1 MDRTPDNPIAQQR
14 SLLFVDDESNILSS
28 LKRLFKPLGYKLFFA
43 NSGAEGLEILDQ
55 QPIDLIVSDMRMPEM
70 DGADFL
76 GRAARKWPDTIRLLL
91 TGHADMTTTIK
102 AINSG
107 QIYYYIS
114 KPWDEDHIKV
124 IIQQAL
130 EHKFLQDERSRL
142 LELTRKQNEELADL
156 NTGLEKKV
164 LQRTEEL
171 HQTMDKLKDAHK
183 ELQNNYDTTIRVFS
197 GFIELSENAIA
208 GHSHRVAE
216 MADGLASRMGVSEE
230 YRKTIIHAALL
241 HDIGKLGL
249 PGELINTPFK
259 SLKPR
264 DQKKVLEHAVIGQT
278 ILMALEPLQQAS
290 QLIRGHHE
298 RFDGLGYPDKLV
310 GNEIPMGARI
320 LAVINDY
327 DALVSGTLETSV
339 YSDSSAR
346 EYLEENKGSRYDPA
360 VVDAFIDLLSEIT
373 DIDDATM
380 TAMDTNDLKQ
390 GMEVARDILTRNGLL
405 LLPKGFVL
413 NQKTIEQLR
422 YLEKKYDTT
431 FTIFIRKS

>member
-1 MDRTPDNPIAQQR
+1 
-14 SLLFVDDESNILSS
+14 LLFVDDESNILSS
-28 LKRLFKPLGYKLFFA
+28 LRRLFKPLGYKLFFA
-43 NSGAEGLEILDQ
+43 NSGAAGLEILEQ
-55 QPIDLIVSDMRMPEM
+55 QSIDLIVSDMRMPEM

-91 TGHADMTTTIK
+91 TGHSDMATTIK

-114 KPWDEDHIKV
+114 KPWDEGHIKV
-124 IIQQAL
+124 VIRQAL
-130 EHKFLQDERSRL
+130 EHKFLQNERSRL
-142 LELTRKQNEELADL
+142 LELTQKQNEELAEL
-156 NTGLEKKV
+156 NTGLENKV

-171 HQTMDKLKDAHK
+171 RQTMDKLKDAHNA
-183 ELQNNYDTTIRVFS
+183 LQNNYDTTIRVFS
-197 GFIELSENAIA
+197 SFIELSENAIA

-216 MADGLASRMGVSEE
+216 MADGLATRMGINDD
-230 YRKTIIHAALL
+230 YKKTIIHAALL

-249 PGELINTPFK
+249 PDSLINTPFK

-278 ILMALEPLQQAS
+278 ILMALGPLQQAS

-298 RFDGLGYPDKLV
+298 RFDGHGYPDKLV

-320 LAVINDY
+320 LSVINDY
-327 DALVSGTLETSV
+327 DALISGTLETSV
-339 YSDSSAR
+339 YSDSRAR

-373 DIDDATM
+373 DIDDTTM
-380 TAMDTNDLKQ
+380 TAMSTNDLNQ

-413 NQKTIEQLR
+413 SQKTIEQLR
-422 YLEKKYDTT
+422 YLEKKYATT
-431 FTIFIRKS
+431 FTIFIHKS